1 MEAVGSWCPRAR
13 RKPARG
19 GARLSI
25 ETGPRSG
32 GGGGPP
38 PRGGANPVKGAS
50 DPRARRS
57 LTRGGD
63 WPSSEAKSYQCS
75 AVPLERSGV
84 PPEGG

>member
-1 MEAVGSWCPRAR
+1 VVPSSETETRS
-13 RKPARG
+13 RG
-19 GARLSI
+19 CSALDRDGASL
-25 ETGPRSG
+25 G
-32 GGGGPP
+32 GGGRPAP
-38 PRGGANPVKGAS
+38 ERGRIQLEGAS